1 MSHNFLF
8 DASFHELL
16 TQIDQDLA
24 KAIQESGCPDCAGN
38 LHQANYPR
46 SPFGLL
52 AVFRVYYNERLSF
65 CCADCRKRFTPP
77 SVRFFGRRWFVAPV
91 FLLICLFKLGINE
104 RRIAQVKQHF
114 GITEIGRASCRE
126 RV

>member
-52 AVFRVYYNERLSF
+52 AVFRVYYNER
-65 CCADCRKRFTPP
+65 RKRRTNYMGCHDSIFMFQG
-77 SVRFFGRRWFVAPV
+77 SS
-91 FLLICLFKLGINE
+91 
-104 RRIAQVKQHF
+104 
-114 GITEIGRASCRE
+114 AS
-126 RV
+126 